1 MTDTISKYM
10 FQKQNIKIKTTKLFS
25 SLFEDYISQ
34 SNSVKPFYNYHF
46 SKQDFSEYLTKNTF
60 DYLNR
65 GVLVQSLNHQSKLV
79 SNTSSLSLSNI
90 QLLANKNTYTVT
102 TGHQLC
108 LFTGPLYFIYK
119 IVSTINLCKSL
130 KSNFPDKNF
139 VPVYWMASE
148 DHDFEEINHANVFGK
163 KVVWNSEQKGSVG
176 EFSTAG
182 LQDVITELKTILGE
196 SDKANELL
204 SVFESAYL
212 KHHNLADATR
222 YLVNELFGEHG
233 IVILDGNDTELKH
246 LFKEEFKKDIFDNTS
261 YKLVSETITD
271 LQKNYSAQVTPREIN
286 IFYKEKG
293 LRERIEKQG
302 DRFVVLNTEISFS
315 KEELETIIQTSPEKL
330 SPNVVLRPLYQQKIL
345 PNIAYVGGPGE
356 LAYWLEYKT
365 MFDAYKIHLPIL
377 MPRNF
382 VMLLDKGTQNKL
394 QKLNLSIDDVF
405 RDGEELVKQFI
416 KTQHNDINLEE
427 AKKQLAEIFA
437 TITSTVTA
445 IDKTLVGSTE
455 AEKQKA
461 INGVTAIEQK
471 INRALKQKSETDV
484 NQIWSIKEKLFPKS
498 TPQERYDNF
507 SMYYTKYGKEFINSV
522 LETLTYDLEKFEY
535 LVLKE
540 N

>member
-1 MTDTISKYM
+1 M

>member
-1 MTDTISKYM
+1 MLFS
-10 FQKQNIKIKTTKLFS
+10 KQNTALKTTGLFS
-25 SLFEDYISQ
+25 SLFEDYINQ
-34 SNSVKPFYNYHF
+34 SLQVTPFYNEHI
-46 SKQDFSEYLTKNTF
+46 SKQDFTNYFKKNKF

-65 GVLVQSLNHQSKLV
+65 LVLVKALQFQTNLV
-79 SNTSSLSLSNI
+79 SNTSSTSLANI
-90 QLLANKNTYTVT
+90 QLLENHNTYTIT

-119 IVSTINLCKSL
+119 IASTINLCKSL
-130 KSNFPDKNF
+130 KENFSDKNF

-163 KVVWNSEQKGSVG
+163 KVIWNSNQKGSVG
-176 EFSTAG
+176 EFSTEG
-182 LQDVITELKTILGE
+182 LQEVITELKTILGDNE
-196 SDKANELL
+196 KAKELVT
-204 SVFESAYL
+204 VFETAYTE
-212 KHHNLADATR
+212 HTNLADATR
-222 YLVNELFGEHG
+222 YLVNELFGDYG
-233 IVILDGNDTELKH
+233 IVILDGNDLELKQ
-246 LFKEEFKKDIFDNTS
+246 LFKEEFKKDIFENTS
-261 YKLVSETITD
+261 YKLVSETIIE
-271 LQKNYSAQVTPREIN
+271 LQKNYSAQVSPREIN

-302 DRFVVLNTEISFS
+302 ERFVVLNTEISFA
-315 KEELETIIQTSPEKL
+315 KEEIEKLIENHPEKL

-365 MFDAYKIHLPIL
+365 MFNGYAIHLPIL

-382 VMLLDKGTQNKL
+382 VMILDKNSQNKL
-394 QKLNLSIDDVF
+394 QKLNLTIEDAF
-405 RDGEELVKQFI
+405 KDGEELVKQFI

-427 AKKQLAEIFA
+427 AKNQLAAIYASINE
-437 TITSTVTA
+437 TVSN
-445 IDKTLVGSTE
+445 IDKTLIGTTE

-461 INGVTAIEQK
+461 VNGVSTIEQK

-484 NQIWSIKEKLFPKS
+484 NQIWSIKEKLFPKG

-507 SMYYTKYGKEFINSV
+507 SMLYTKYGKDFIPNV
-522 LETLTYDLEKFEY
+522 METLTYDLEKFKY
-535 LVLKE
+535 TILKE

>member
-1 MTDTISKYM
+1 MLFS
-10 FQKQNIKIKTTKLFS
+10 KQNIALKNTGLFS

-34 SNSVKPFYNYHF
+34 SNQVKPFYNFHF
-46 SKQDFSEYLTKNTF
+46 SKQDFSEYLSKNSF

-65 GVLVQSLNHQSKLV
+65 TVLVKALQSQAKLV
-79 SNTSSLSLSNI
+79 ANTSSASLTHI
-90 QLLANKNTYTVT
+90 QLLENNNTYTVT

-119 IVSTINLCKSL
+119 IASTINLCKVL
-130 KSNFPDKNF
+130 QANFTDKNF

-163 KVVWNSEQKGSVG
+163 KVIWSSEQNGSVG
-176 EFSTAG
+176 EFSTEG
-182 LQDVITELKTILGE
+182 LQEVITELKAILGDNE
-196 SDKANELL
+196 KANELI
-204 SVFESAYL
+204 SVFEKAYL
-212 KHHNLADATR
+212 KHDNLANATR
-222 YLVNELFGEHG
+222 YLVNELFGEYG

-246 LFKEEFKKDIFDNTS
+246 LFKDEFKKDIFENTP
-261 YKLVSETITD
+261 YKLVSETINE

-302 DRFVVLNTEISFS
+302 ERFAVLNTEISFS
-315 KEELETIIQTSPEKL
+315 KEELENIVQSSPEKL

-365 MFDAYKIHLPIL
+365 MFDAFNIHLPIL

-394 QKLNLSIDDVF
+394 QKLNLSIDDTF
-405 RDGEELVKQFI
+405 KDGEELVKQFI

-427 AKKQLAEIFA
+427 AKKQLADIFA
-437 TITSTVTA
+437 SITTTVST

-461 INGVTAIEQK
+461 INGITTIEQK

-484 NQIWSIKEKLFPKS
+484 NQIWSIKEKLFPKN

-507 SMYYTKYGKEFINSV
+507 SMNYGKYGKAFISNLV
-522 LETLTYDLEKFEY
+522 DTLTYDLEKFEY
-535 LVLKE
+535 TVLKE